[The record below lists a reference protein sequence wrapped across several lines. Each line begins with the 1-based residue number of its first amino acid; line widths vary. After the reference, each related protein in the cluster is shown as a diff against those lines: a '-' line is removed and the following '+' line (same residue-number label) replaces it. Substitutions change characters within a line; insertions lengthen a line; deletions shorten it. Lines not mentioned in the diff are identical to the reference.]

1 MSNTATNA
9 VIIMMATLLSRIL
22 GFLRET
28 ILANFYGTSMVAD
41 VFVLTL
47 NIPGL
52 IISIVGSVIY
62 MMYIPVYYDTK
73 ERLGDEAS
81 LKFTNNILNILSIFS
96 IIVAVLGVIFAGEI
110 IKIFAIGFEGE
121 KFDLAVKFLRI
132 MMLGVLFLSLNKVQ
146 SSFLQVKDSY
156 LPASLVGVVYN
167 IVIIISIFLSVSYG
181 SYYLAI
187 GALLGLLGQVILLV
201 PFMYKKGYRYKFY
214 VNLKDESILK
224 MVKLSIPMMI
234 GVAMSQLNVYVDKA
248 LASTLGDGK
257 LSALNYA
264 SRLNDFVVALFVTS
278 LITVIYPKLSQFVN
292 DDDKK
297 SFKKIIVK
305 ASNCLLLV
313 VVPITFGAVILS
325 ESIVRV
331 LLERGSFSGESTIM
345 TSNAL
350 KLYAIGVI
358 GYAIKEILSR
368 GFYSLGDTKT
378 PMINSSLAVII
389 NIILDLIFIKPFSYM
404 GLAMATSISY
414 MVTVVL
420 MFLSLRRK
428 VGSFNGK
435 AVIGTFV
442 KSSVASIAMSIGVI
456 FTYNSLTAI
465 LGMDFIGELIS
476 LATSILLGAF
486 IYIVFIKMLKIEE
499 MKLLEGTV
507 KNLFVKQR

>member
-1 MSNTATNA
+1 MSRTAKNA
-9 VIIMMATLLSRIL
+9 VIIMIATLLSRVL

-73 ERLGDEAS
+73 EQLGEEGS
-81 LKFTNNILNILSIFS
+81 LEFTNNILNILSIFS
-96 IIVAVLGVIFAGEI
+96 IIVSLLGIIFASEI

-132 MMLGVLFLSLNKVQ
+132 MMLGVLFLSLNKIQ

-156 LPASLVGVVYN
+156 LPAALVGVVYN
-167 IVIIISIFLSVSYG
+167 ICIIISIFLSVRYG

-187 GALLGLLGQVILLV
+187 GALLGLVGQVLLLV
-201 PFMYKKGYRYKFY
+201 PFMHKKGYRYRFY
-214 VNLKDESILK
+214 IKLKDESILK

-305 ASNCLLLV
+305 SSNCLLLV
-313 VVPITFGAVILS
+313 VVPITVGAVILS
-325 ESIVRV
+325 EPIVRV
-331 LLERGSFSGESTIM
+331 LLQRGSFSSESTVM

-358 GYAIKEILSR
+358 GYAVKEILSR

-378 PMINSSLAVII
+378 PMINSSLSVII

-420 MFLSLRRK
+420 MFFSLRRK

-435 AVIGTFV
+435 AVFSTFV
-442 KSSVASIAMSIGVI
+442 KSLLASIAMSIGVI
-456 FTYNSLTAI
+456 FSYNSLISI
-465 LGMDFIGELIS
+465 LGMAFLAEVIS
-476 LATSILLGAF
+476 LAASILFGAT
-486 IYIVFIKMLKIEE
+486 IYIVFIKVLKVAE
-499 MKLLEGTV
+499 MKILEDTI
-507 KNLFVKQR
+507 KHLFVKQR

>member
-1 MSNTATNA
+1 MSRTAQNA
-9 VIIMMATLLSRIL
+9 VVIMMATLLSRVL

-62 MMYIPVYYDTK
+62 MMYIPMYYDTK
-73 ERLGDEAS
+73 DRLGEEES
-81 LKFTNNILNILSIFS
+81 LKFTNNILNISSVFS
-96 IIVAVLGVIFAGEI
+96 IIVAVLGIIFAGEI

-132 MMLGVLFLSLNKVQ
+132 MMFGVLFLSLNKVQ

-156 LPASLVGVVYN
+156 LPASMVGVVYN
-167 IVIIISIFLSVSYG
+167 IIIIISIFISVKYD

-187 GALLGLLGQVILLV
+187 GALLGLLGQVLLLI
-201 PFMYKKGYRYKFY
+201 PYMHKNGYRYIPY
-214 VNLKDESILK
+214 INLKDESIIK
-224 MVKLSIPMMI
+224 MIKLSMPMMV

-248 LASTLGDGK
+248 LASTLGDGR

-278 LITVIYPKLSQFVN
+278 LITVIYPKLSKFAN
-292 DDDKK
+292 DEDKR
-297 SFKKIIVK
+297 SFKQIIVK
-305 ASNCLLLV
+305 SSNCILLV
-313 VVPITFGAVILS
+313 VVPITFGAIILS
-325 ESIVRV
+325 EPIVRI
-331 LLERGSFSGESTIM
+331 LLERGSFSAESTIM

-350 KLYAIGVI
+350 RLYAIGVI
-358 GYAIKEILSR
+358 GYAVKEILSR

-378 PMINSSLAVII
+378 PMINSSISVII
-389 NIILDLIFIKPFSYM
+389 NIILDLLFIKPFSYM

-420 MFLSLRRK
+420 MFFSLRKK

-435 AVIGTFV
+435 VVVTTFT
-442 KSSVASIAMSIGVI
+442 KSLIASIIMSIVVVLS
-456 FTYNSLTAI
+456 YNGLTSI
-465 LGMDFIGELIS
+465 LGLSFIGEGIS
-476 LATSILLGAF
+476 ITASILLGAL
-486 IYIVFIKMLKIEE
+486 IYVVIIKLLKVEE
-499 MKLLEGTV
+499 MNLLESSV
-507 KNLFVKQR
+507 KNFFGKQ